1 MEYNKQQMADNLEK
15 WLLKKITNSC
25 VHNICDEMLIK
36 HHYGGEYDKID
47 FNTYYKIDDIDVK
60 LSFPKNDLSVHFKDG
75 HDNSEI
81 HEQNIAEIAEHYDDI
96 IISHN
101 PSSNIAHSSTLFKK
115 IIDCCDYNDT
125 NVNVPVVDIEN
136 MVISNDKEPLFDIDM
151 KHAFYEFC
159 KDNTY

>member
-1 MEYNKQQMADNLEK
+1 MEHNKQNVDNNLEK

-25 VHNICDEMLIK
+25 VDNVWDEMLIK
-36 HHYGGEYDKID
+36 NHYGGEYDKTD
-47 FNTYYKIDDIDVK
+47 FSTYYKNNDIDIK
-60 LSFPKNDLSVHFKDG
+60 LSFPENDLHVKKECND
-75 HDNSEI
+75 SEQY
-81 HEQNIAEIAEHYDDI
+81 EQNIAEIAEHYDDV

-101 PSSNIAHSSTLFKK
+101 PSSNIAHASTLFKK

-125 NVNVPVVDIEN
+125 IINVPVVDVEN
-136 MVISNDKEPLFDIDM
+136 MVISNDEKPLFDVDM